1 MAERPTGTVTFLFTD
16 IEGSTRLWDQHPEAM
31 RAAVARHD
39 AILRDAVEAHL
50 GYVVKTMG
58 DGLLAA
64 FGTADAALAAAVQAQ
79 RSLLAETG
87 SEIGPLR
94 ARMALHTGPAE
105 EREGDYFGPALNR
118 AARLMAAGHG
128 GQILL
133 TQTTYELVRHG
144 AVPEL
149 TLRDLGQ
156 RRLKDLIRPE
166 HVYQLIASGLP
177 TNFPPLNTLDL
188 RPNNLPVQ
196 LTSFI
201 GRENQITE
209 VKGLLSAARL
219 LTLTGVGGTGKTRLA
234 LQVAA
239 EELDTF
245 NDGVWL
251 VELAPLSDPG
261 LVPQSVA
268 MALGVPEEVGRPR
281 LATLTDALRAR
292 HLLLLL
298 DNCEHVVEA
307 CARLADG
314 LLRACPELKILATSR
329 EALRVAGET
338 TYQVPSLAFPERGD
352 DRGAPS
358 TIHDA
363 PGITQYDAVRLFI
376 DRAVVVAPDPAVT
389 DINAQA
395 VAQICQRLDGI
406 PLAIELAA
414 ARARSLSVDQI
425 AARLDN
431 QFQLLTGGSRT
442 LQRHQTLRALIDWSH
457 KLLTEQER
465 ALLRRLSVFTGGWTL
480 QAAEAVCSQDARPGL
495 ILSHPVMD
503 LLDELV
509 NKSLVVANRGPPEI
523 RYQMLETIRQ
533 YAHEKLVESDEESR
547 IRARHLAYFLGLAQ
561 SGEIDVVG
569 REDPAYFKI
578 LETELDNLRTAL
590 DWSLTEHSNPEDALR
605 LAGALRFL
613 WYISYQTEGTKRLT
627 AALDNNE
634 EISAALR
641 AKALNGLALIASF
654 QGNYSQMKTYCKK
667 SAEIAQEANDKHEIA
682 LALELLGVATAMQG
696 DLEDGILLLQET
708 RRLAQEQE
716 DKWMQGFHCVDL
728 GYALM
733 RKGDYADAETIFAD
747 GLRVSDEIGMKINEA
762 YCRTF
767 LAALK
772 IQIGSLQLAR
782 QNLQESAKIF
792 MDARDRFG
800 PTMSLIY
807 FAELAKAERR
817 LEMAAKLFAA
827 TAAIC
832 RAAGIT
838 LFPLERATLDRSV
851 GELRAQLPKASF
863 KAAWAEGR
871 SMSLEQAV
879 AYALGPMPSVSNAA
893 RDDA

>member
-1 MAERPTGTVTFLFTD
+1 V
-16 IEGSTRLWDQHPEAM
+16 
-31 RAAVARHD
+31 AVARHD
-39 AILRDAVEAHL
+39 AILRSAVETHL

-64 FGTADAALAAAVQAQ
+64 FGTAHAALAAAVQAQ
-79 RSLLAETG
+79 RSLLAESW
-87 SEIGPLR
+87 SEIDSLR

-118 AARLMAAGHG
+118 AARLMGAGHG

-133 TQTTYELVRHG
+133 TQTTYELVHHQV
-144 AVPEL
+144 VPEIA
-149 TLRDLGQ
+149 LRDLDE

-166 HVYQLIASGLP
+166 HVYQAVASGLP
-177 TNFPPLNTLDL
+177 ANFPPLNTLDL

-209 VKGLLSAARL
+209 VKDLLSAARL
-219 LTLTGVGGTGKTRLA
+219 LTLTGPGGTGKTRLA

-239 EELDTF
+239 DELDTF
-245 NDGVWL
+245 SDGVWL

-268 MALGVPEEVGRPR
+268 MALDVPEEVGRPR
-281 LATLTDALRAR
+281 LSTLTDALRAR

-298 DNCEHVVEA
+298 DNCEHVIEA
-307 CARLADG
+307 CARLAEG
-314 LLRACPELKILATSR
+314 LLRACPGLKVLATSR
-329 EALRVAGET
+329 EALRIAGESM
-338 TYQVPSLAFPERGD
+338 YQVPSLAFPGRRD
-352 DRGAPS
+352 DRQAPS
-358 TIHDA
+358 TTSDA
-363 PGITQYDAVRLFI
+363 TRIAQYEAVRLFI
-376 DRAVVVAPDPAVT
+376 DRALVVAPDFALT
-389 DINAQA
+389 DMNAPA
-395 VAQICQRLDGI
+395 VAQICRRLDGI

-414 ARARSLSVDQI
+414 ARVRSLSVEQI

-457 KLLTEQER
+457 NLLTDQER
-465 ALLRRLSVFTGGWTL
+465 APFRRLSVFAGGWTL
-480 QAAEAVCSQDARPGL
+480 QAAEAVCSDDARPGV
-495 ILSHPVMD
+495 ISSHPLMD
-503 LLDELV
+503 RLDELV
-509 NKSLVVANRGPPEI
+509 NKSLVVANRGPSEL
-523 RYQMLETIRQ
+523 RYHMLETIRQ
-533 YAHEKLVESDEESR
+533 YAHEKLVESEEEPQV
-547 IRARHLAYFLGLAQ
+547 RARHLAYFLRLAR

-578 LETELDNLRTAL
+578 LEAELDNLRAAL
-590 DWSLTEHSNPEDALR
+590 DWSLAGHNNSEDALR
-605 LAGALRFL
+605 LAAALRFL
-613 WYISYQTEGTKRLT
+613 WYISYQMEGVKWLT
-627 AALDNNE
+627 AALERNE
-634 EISAALR
+634 QPSAALR

-654 QGNYSQMKTYCKK
+654 QGNYLQMKTYCKE
-667 SAEIAQEANDKHEIA
+667 SAETAQEANDKHETA
-682 LALELLGVATAMQG
+682 LALELLGVATAMDG
-696 DLEDGILLLQET
+696 DLEQGISLLQET
-708 RRLAQEQE
+708 RRLAREQN
-716 DKWMQGFHCVDL
+716 DTWMRGFHCVDL

-733 RKGDYADAETIFAD
+733 RNGDYADAETIFAD

-772 IQIGSLQLAR
+772 IRIGNLQLAR

-807 FAELAKAERR
+807 FAELAKVERK

-827 TAAIC
+827 AAEIC
-832 RAAGIT
+832 RSAGIT
-838 LFPLERATLDRSV
+838 LFPLERGTLDRSV
-851 GELRAQLPKASF
+851 SELRAQLPKASF

-871 SMSLEQAV
+871 AMSLEQAV